1 MPKIFLFLFFSL
13 SILSCS
19 NDSSQKIIQGEIYGT
34 TWQLKYFSENKKVSI
49 KAIITEELNRID
61 DLFSHYKNDSL
72 TSLINNKEIDF
83 REANEE
89 WKKLDQLG
97 WNVHSKSKGYFN
109 HKITGNYDFNSF
121 AKGYAVDKV
130 SDLLKANNIN
140 NFMIEIGGELRFEGV
155 NKSKPWSFA
164 IEDPSLT
171 KTIHKKFSVLKN
183 LSIASSGNYRN
194 PGHILDPNT
203 YKPSKTNLLSVT
215 VIDENST
222 TLADAWATA
231 LYASQSDDWLNL
243 AKQNNL
249 NAYFI
254 YGEEEKVKII
264 ATSKWSELVE

>member
-19 NDSSQKIIQGEIYGT
+19 NESSQKIIQGEIYGT
-34 TWQLKYFSENKKVSI
+34 TWQLKYFSENKEVPI

-61 DLFSHYKNDSL
+61 DLFSHYKDDSL
-72 TSLINNKEIDF
+72 TSLINKKEIDF

-171 KTIHKKFSVLKN
+171 KAIHKKFSVLKN

-231 LYASQSDDWLNL
+231 LYASESDDWLNL

-264 ATSKWSELVE
+264 TTSKWSELVE